1 MDPHRIKLTL
11 AAGSDGG
18 GGDREL
24 PLVLAVIGDF
34 AGDAVSAPVSSRRFV
49 DITAEGID
57 TVMADIVPAL
67 TLTYERPFAAGAPDV
82 IKLAFRS
89 LNDFRPEAIGRQVEP
104 LRALIDERGGLSA
117 AHDPAPEEDKP
128 DGDDAATDPGAAGG
142 GSLLDQILGQA
153 EPVTPGRGRAS
164 PRLRLIDAEI
174 AQYLDAIL
182 HHEKFQRLEAAW
194 RGLDYLV
201 ASGETIEQVKFRMLA
216 VGKTELLREFQS
228 APSFEQS
235 RLYREIFTD
244 AFVSP
249 GGEPYAAMICDF
261 AFSARPD
268 DLELLECLAC
278 VAAMA
283 HAPLLTAAAPRL
295 IEPDWDDFSG
305 LAQHRS
311 FVRHFE
317 SPVYTKWRSLR
328 DNDDSRYVFLT
339 LPRVLGRPAYGLA
352 TTPVAGLDYVERV
365 DRGNDWLWMNA
376 AWALATR
383 LVAAF
388 ASDGWCA
395 AVEGDAGGRVEGLP
409 RVAGSDAGPME
420 VDLVDTVPI
429 EFKDL
434 GLAALQPDRP
444 DGAYFPAV
452 PSLQK
457 PTLYHRQAASEG
469 ARLTARLP
477 HVMACAR
484 IAHYL
489 MAITVANRGRVGT
502 TAGIA
507 ELLNGWLGN
516 YTAPDGEATDPRR
529 PLAHAEVEVQAA
541 DRGSPAV
548 VVAYLTP
555 KHRVGAP
562 AQPFPIAF
570 HLPFD
575 L

>member
-1 MDPHRIKLTL
+1 MDPHRIKLNF
-11 AAGSDGG
+11 AAGSDTGAA
-18 GGDREL
+18 DREL

-34 AGDAVSAPVSSRRFV
+34 AGDAVSSPVAARRFV
-49 DITAEGID
+49 DITADGID
-57 TVMADIVPAL
+57 SVMADIVPAL
-67 TLTYERPFAAGAPDV
+67 TLTYDRPFAAGAPEV

-89 LNDFRPEAIGRQVEP
+89 LNDFRPEAIVRQIEP
-104 LRALIDERGGLSA
+104 LRALIEERGGLA
-117 AHDPAPEEDKP
+117 AADDTEPEEEP
-128 DGDDAATDPGAAGG
+128 EGGDAPADSGGAEG

-153 EPVTPGRGRAS
+153 EPVAPSRGRAS

-201 ASGETIEQVKFRMLA
+201 SSGENLEQVKFRILA
-216 VGKTELLREFQS
+216 AGKTELLREFQS

-283 HAPLLTAAAPRL
+283 HAPLLTAASPRL
-295 IEPDWDDFSG
+295 IERDWDDFSG
-305 LAQHRS
+305 LAKHRS

-328 DNDDSRYVFLT
+328 DNDDARYVFLT
-339 LPRVLGRPAYGLA
+339 LPRVLGRPAYGLV

-365 DRGNDWLWMNA
+365 DRKNDWLWMNA

-395 AVEGDAGGRVEGLP
+395 AVEGTEDGRVEGLP
-409 RVAGSDAGPME
+409 RVADSDAGSME

-444 DGAYFPAV
+444 DGAYFPTV

-457 PTLYHRQAASEG
+457 PSLFHRQAASEG
-469 ARLTARLP
+469 ARLAARLP

-484 IAHYL
+484 ITHYL
-489 MAITVANRGRVGT
+489 MAITVANRGRVGS
-502 TAGIA
+502 TAQIA

-516 YTAPDGEATDPRR
+516 YTASDGEAADPRR
-529 PLAHAEVEVQAA
+529 PLAHAKVEVQAA

-548 VVAYLTP
+548 VVAYLAP
-555 KHRVGAP
+555 KWRVGAA

-570 HLPFD
+570 HLPFG

>member
-18 GGDREL
+18 GREL

-49 DITAEGID
+49 DVTAEGID

-67 TLTYERPFAAGAPDV
+67 TLTYARPFAPGAPDV

-89 LNDFRPEAIGRQVEP
+89 LNDFRPEAIVRQIGP
-104 LRALIDERGGLSA
+104 LLALIDERGGLA
-117 AHDPAPEEDKP
+117 ATDDTAPEEEP
-128 DGDDAATDPGAAGG
+128 EAGDAPTDPGGAGG

-153 EPVTPGRGRAS
+153 EPAAPSRGRAS

-182 HHEKFQRLEAAW
+182 HHEKFQNLEAAW

-201 ASGETIEQVKFRMLA
+201 ASGENLEQVKFRILA
-216 VGKTELLREFQS
+216 AGKTELLGEIRS

-249 GGEPYAAMICDF
+249 GGEPYAAMICDY

-283 HAPLLTAAAPRL
+283 HAPLLTATAPQL
-295 IEPDWDDFSG
+295 IERDWDDFSG

-311 FVRHFE
+311 YVRHFE

-328 DNDDSRYVFLT
+328 DDDDSRYVFLT
-339 LPRVLGRPAYGLA
+339 LPRVLGRPAYGLV

-365 DRGNDWLWMNA
+365 DRRNDWLWMSA

-409 RVAGSDAGPME
+409 RVPDSDAGPME
-420 VDLVDTVPI
+420 VDLVDTIPI

-452 PSLQK
+452 PSLRK
-457 PTLYHRQAASEG
+457 PAMYHRQAGSDA
-469 ARLTARLP
+469 ARLAARLP

-489 MAITVANRGRVGT
+489 MAITVANRGVVGT
-502 TAGIA
+502 TAQIA
-507 ELLNGWLGN
+507 ELLNGWLAN
-516 YTAPDGEATDPRR
+516 YTASDGEATDPRR

-548 VVAYLTP
+548 VVAHLTP
-555 KHRVGAP
+555 NYRVGA

-570 HLPFD
+570 HLPFG

>member
-11 AAGSDGG
+11 AAAGDSGG
-18 GGDREL
+18 ADREL
-24 PLVLAVIGDF
+24 PFVLAVIGDF
-34 AGDAVSAPVSSRRFV
+34 AGDAVSAPVSSRRFIDV
-49 DITAEGID
+49 TAEGID

-67 TLTYERPFAAGAPDV
+67 TLTFARPFAPGSPDV

-89 LNDFRPEAIGRQVEP
+89 LNDFRPEAIVRQIAP
-104 LRALIDERGGLSA
+104 LLALIEERGGLA
-117 AHDPAPEEDKP
+117 AAPDTTPEADQP
-128 DGDDAATDPGAAGG
+128 DATDAGAAGG

-153 EPVTPGRGRAS
+153 EPAAPGRGRAS
-164 PRLRLIDAEI
+164 PRLRQIDAEI

-182 HHEKFQRLEAAW
+182 HHEKFQFLEAAW

-201 ASGETIEQVKFRMLA
+201 SSGENLEPVRFRMLA
-216 VGKTELLREFQS
+216 AGQTELLAEFRS

-249 GGEPYAAMICDF
+249 GGEPYAAMICDY

-268 DLELLECLAC
+268 DLDLLECLAC

-283 HAPLLTAAAPRL
+283 HAPLLTAAAPGL
-295 IEPDWDDFSG
+295 IERDWDDFSG
-305 LAQHRS
+305 LTQHRS
-311 FVRHFE
+311 YVRHFE

-328 DNDDSRYVFLT
+328 DDDDARYVFLT
-339 LPRVLGRPAYGLA
+339 LPRILGRPAYGLA

-365 DRGNDWLWMNA
+365 DRRNEWLWMSA
-376 AWALATR
+376 AWALARR
-383 LVAAF
+383 LVGAF
-388 ASDGWCA
+388 ASDGWAA

-409 RVAGSDAGPME
+409 RVPDSEAGPME
-420 VDLVDTVPI
+420 VDLVDTIPI

-444 DGAYFPAV
+444 DGAYFPTV
-452 PSLQK
+452 PSLHK
-457 PTLYHRQAASEG
+457 PPMHHRQAGSDA
-469 ARLTARLP
+469 ARLAARLP

-489 MAITVANRGRVGT
+489 MAITVANRGTVGT
-502 TAGIA
+502 TAQIA
-507 ELLNGWLGN
+507 ELLNGWLAG
-516 YTAPDGEATDPRR
+516 YTASDGEAADPSR
-529 PLAHAEVEVQAA
+529 PLAHAEVEVQPA

-548 VVAYLTP
+548 VVAHLTP
-555 KHRVGAP
+555 KYRVGA

-570 HLPFD
+570 HLPFG